1 MKTFGEKI
9 REARTELGIT
19 QIELGKRVGVSNR
32 TITAYENGAKKAYE
46 RTIRQLAKALGVS
59 AKYLLED
66 ECQDP
71 HDGLEEEKGTPEDR
85 QAEEEF
91 DVRQMLL
98 DNTALFAG
106 GELTQE
112 EKDNYYRAI
121 TAAYEACRAAAERK
135 ERKK

>member
-9 REARTELGIT
+9 REARTTLGIT

-32 TITAYENGAKKAYE
+32 TINSYENGAKRAYD
-46 RTIRQLAKALGVS
+46 RTVRQLAKALGVS

-66 ECQDP
+66 DCQDP
-71 HDGLEEEKGTPEDR
+71 TDGLELEKGTTEDR
-85 QAEEEF
+85 RAEEEF

-112 EKDNYYRAI
+112 EKDNYYKAI
-121 TAAYEACRAAAERK
+121 TAAYEACRDAAERK
-135 ERKK
+135 AKKK